1 MLVRDRLSGVT
12 AFLAAVEEGSFSAA
26 ADRLNLTRSAVSK
39 TVSRLEDRLGA
50 ALFHRSGRS
59 LRLTSA
65 GQAFY
70 ERCQRAVQEI
80 EAGEAEIE
88 SERQEITGRLRVSVP
103 VLYGRLCVAPALLR
117 IARDFPGMELDI
129 AFSDRVVGLAED
141 GFDLAVRLAK
151 PKSAPGLK
159 MRKLTDYDMVVCASP
174 SYLAEH
180 GYPTDLADLSRRAC
194 IVYRR
199 PGGPSKWFF
208 PQGGKL
214 VAITPNAPYRL
225 DDLET
230 IATFAKAGVG
240 IAWLPPWLIKS
251 DLDTGDLAP
260 IFSDQP
266 SLKSDVS
273 LLWLDTPYMARRLRL
288 AVDAL
293 VASVGYLNTPM
304 EIVRLA
310 AEISS
315 IARVGARA
323 STRSG
328 SL

>member
-1 MLVRDRLSGVT
+1 MPIRDRLSGVT

-117 IARDFPGMELDI
+117 IARNFPGMDLDI

-141 GFDLAVRLAK
+141 GLDLAVRLAK

-159 MRKLTDYDMVVCASP
+159 MRKPTDYDMVVFASP
-174 SYLAEH
+174 SYLAEP
-180 GYPTDLADLSRRAC
+180 GYPTDLSSLSRRAC

-199 PGGPSKWFF
+199 SGGPSKWFF
-208 PQGGKL
+208 PRGGKL
-214 VAITPNAPYRL
+214 VDITPNAPHRL

-230 IATFAKAGVG
+230 IAAFAKAGIG
-240 IAWLPPWLIKS
+240 IAWLPPWLIKP
-251 DLDTGDLAP
+251 DLDAGRLVP
-260 IFSDQP
+260 IFSDQLA
-266 SLKSDVS
+266 LKSDVS
-273 LLWLDTPYMARRLRL
+273 LVWLDTPHMARRVRL
-288 AVDAL
+288 AIDSL
-293 VASVGYLNTPM
+293 VASVSYPNTPM
-304 EIVRLA
+304 EIVHLA
-310 AEISS
+310 DEISF
-315 IARVGARA
+315 AARA
-323 STRSG
+323 GTAP
-328 SL
+328 

>member
-1 MLVRDRLSGVT
+1 MVSRQETARRGVT

-26 ADRLNLTRSAVSK
+26 ADRLSLTRSAVSK
-39 TVSRLEDRLGA
+39 TVSRLEDRLNA
-50 ALFHRSGRS
+50 ALFHRSGRA
-59 LRLTSA
+59 LRLTPA

-70 ERCQRAVQEI
+70 ERCQRAVREI

-103 VLYGRLCVAPALLR
+103 VLYGRLCIAPALLR
-117 IARDFPGMELDI
+117 LALGFPGLEFDI
-129 AFSDRVVGLAED
+129 AFNDRVIDLAED

-151 PKSAPGLK
+151 PNPASGLK

-180 GYPTDLADLSRRAC
+180 GYPNDLTDLSRRAC

-199 PGGPSKWFF
+199 SGGPSKWFF
-208 PQGGKL
+208 PRGGKL
-214 VAITPNAPYRL
+214 VDITPNAPHRL

-230 IATFAKAGVG
+230 IAAFAKAGIG
-240 IAWLPPWLIKS
+240 IAWLPPWLIKP
-251 DLDTGDLAP
+251 DLDAGQLVP

-273 LLWLDTPYMARRLRL
+273 LVWLDAPHMARRVRL
-288 AVDAL
+288 AIDSL
-293 VASVGYLNTPM
+293 VASVSYPNTPM
-304 EIVRLA
+304 EIVHLA
-310 AEISS
+310 DEISF
-315 IARVGARA
+315 AARA
-323 STRSG
+323 GTAP
-328 SL
+328 